1 MGSASVSDLDSLDRD
16 ALLAIYLAQQ
26 EKLTSLISA
35 QDEELRRLE
44 AELES
49 HRQALSEQR
58 QALSEQSDELH
69 SRSERIEH
77 LKLMVAKL
85 RHVIFGAKSEKIL
98 LELRQLELQLED
110 EETTHAELEAAA
122 ERVAPSRQPK
132 TRSDRKPLPDH
143 LPREVV
149 THVPEDDC
157 CSDCGG
163 QLRHFGDDVSEQLEY
178 VPDSFKVI
186 RHVRPKFSC
195 SGCDRIVEAPA
206 PSRPIERGLAGPG
219 LLAHVIMSKFG
230 DHLPLYRQSEIYARQ
245 EVEISRSTMA
255 GWVGAASD
263 LLSPLV
269 DAIQKHVL
277 AGPKLH
283 ADDTPL
289 PVLSPGNGRTRTGRL
304 WTYVRDDRPAGIDTP
319 PAVWFAYSEDR
330 KGEHPRQHLSTF
342 QGALQADA
350 YAGFQ
355 NLYGKGIYEAACWA
369 HARRK
374 FHEIHVV
381 HPSPTT
387 TEALARIGALYAI
400 EEEVRGKPADLRL
413 SIRQA
418 RAKPLL
424 AELRTWMQKV
434 QGRLSSKSETAA
446 AIRYALARWHALT
459 RYADDGL
466 LEIDNSAAERALR
479 AVALGRKNFLFVGS
493 DGGGQRAA
501 AMYSLIGSA
510 KLNGL
515 NPERYLRTVLARIA
529 DHPINRIAELLPWN
543 LESSLKTDYSQ
554 AA

>member
-1 MGSASVSDLDSLDRD
+1 MDCASLADLDHLDRD
-16 ALLAIYLAQQ
+16 ALVAIYLAQH
-26 EKLTSLISA
+26 EKLASLISA
-35 QDEELRRLE
+35 RDEELIRLE
-44 AELES
+44 AELAS
-49 HRQALSEQR
+49 HRKTLSQ
-58 QALSEQSDELH
+58 QSDELH
-69 SRSERIEH
+69 ARSARIEH
-77 LKLMVAKL
+77 LKLMVEKL

-98 LELRQLELQLED
+98 IQLSQLELQLED
-110 EETTHAELEAAA
+110 EETTYAKLETEA
-122 ERVAPSRQPK
+122 ERVAPSPQAK
-132 TRSDRKPLPDH
+132 TRPDRKPLPEH

-149 THVPEDDC
+149 VHTLGSDC
-157 CSDCGG
+157 CADCGG
-163 QLRHFGDDVSEQLEY
+163 ELRQFGEDISEQLEY
-178 VPDSFKVI
+178 IPDSFKVI
-186 RHVRPKFSC
+186 RHVRPKFAC
-195 SGCDRIVEAPA
+195 GGCDRIVAAPA
-206 PSRPIERGLAGPG
+206 ASRPIERGLAGPG

-245 EVEISRSTMA
+245 DVEISRSTMA

-283 ADDTPL
+283 ADDTPI
-289 PVLSPGNGRTRTGRL
+289 PVLAPGNGKTRTGRL

-319 PAVWFAYSEDR
+319 AAVWFAYSEDR

-342 QGALQADA
+342 KGALQADA

-355 NLYGKGIYEAACWA
+355 QLYGNEIYEVACWA

-381 HPSPTT
+381 HASPTT

-400 EEEVRGKPADLRL
+400 EEEVRGKPADLRR
-413 SIRQA
+413 SIRQTRA
-418 RAKPLL
+418 RPLL
-424 AELRTWMQKV
+424 AELRAWMMKA
-434 QGRLSSKSETAA
+434 QGRLSSKSETAG
-446 AIRYALARWHALT
+446 AIRYALSRWHALT

-493 DGGGQRAA
+493 DDGGQRAA

-510 KLNGL
+510 RLNGL
-515 NPERYLRTVLARIA
+515 NPELYLRTVLATIA
-529 DHPINRIAELLPWN
+529 DHPISRIAELLPWN
-543 LESSLKTDYSQ
+543 MASSLKTHPSTT
-554 AA
+554 A